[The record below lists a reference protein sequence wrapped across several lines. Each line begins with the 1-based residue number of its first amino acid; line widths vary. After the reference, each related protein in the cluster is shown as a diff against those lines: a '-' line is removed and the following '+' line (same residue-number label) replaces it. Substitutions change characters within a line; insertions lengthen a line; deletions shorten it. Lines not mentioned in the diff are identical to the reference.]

1 MLRSVQTVTIAGE
14 RRTVSFRTLTVEQIG
29 YVYEGLLSFEGFRAA
44 EVVVGL
50 IGKEGREEEVPLA
63 SIEALG
69 HVDLPGKLADK
80 YKDSGIGSVRA
91 LTARLAPLSGDDRAQ
106 AESRLYAVAK
116 DHALVQRLLPYYGI
130 IRRDLRG
137 DPVVILPGQLYV
149 TESALRASTGTHY
162 TPRFLAEQVAEGA
175 LEPLVYRPGPLQ
187 TADRSAWKLRSAEEI
202 LALRIADIAMGS
214 GAFLVAACRYL
225 AGKLL
230 EAWSQKG
237 NVDALAALSA
247 SPVESGLDL
256 DVAAD
261 PLVIKA
267 RRAIIEHCLYGVD
280 INEMAVEMAKLSL
293 VARFDGPGTAV
304 HLPGRQAGGR
314 GLSFGHHVHRAT

>member
-1 MLRSVQTVTIAGE
+1 
-14 RRTVSFRTLTVEQIG
+14 
-29 YVYEGLLSFEGFRAA
+29 
-44 EVVVGL
+44 
-50 IGKEGREEEVPLA
+50 
-63 SIEALG
+63 
-69 HVDLPGKLADK
+69 
-80 YKDSGIGSVRA
+80 
-91 LTARLAPLSGDDRAQ
+91 
-106 AESRLYAVAK
+106 VAK
-116 DHALVQRLLPYYGI
+116 DHALVQRLVPYYGI
-130 IRRDLRG
+130 IRCDLRG

-175 LEPLVYRPGPLQ
+175 LQPLVYNPGPLH
-187 TADRSAWKLRSAEEI
+187 TADRSQWKLLEPEEI
-202 LALRIADIAMGS
+202 LALHIADIAMGS

-230 EAWSQKG
+230 EAWSLKG
-237 NVDALAALSA
+237 NVDALRALSA

-261 PLVIKA
+261 PLVVKA

-293 VARFDGPGTAV
+293 WLVSMD
-304 HLPGRQAGGR
+304 PGRHAARAPGSRTDMRMVSSGGP
-314 GLSFGHHVHRAT
+314 LTNRARPRLGRWHDRCEYRCGRSAFPGAASTCGPR